1 MTAPLRHQDEP
12 FLLKGSPSLSLSV
25 CLSVCT
31 RVPLMLSLVL
41 GIQPAASSALGAC
54 SLYSTVAVPS
64 DSGSANL
71 VTIVTRSSAGSKGAP
86 GLAVLELSSVSSCS
100 YRWRVSTPSTLAV
113 AICSP
118 EHWHGFFYSF
128 GW

>member
-1 MTAPLRHQDEP
+1 
-12 FLLKGSPSLSLSV
+12 
-25 CLSVCT
+25 
-31 RVPLMLSLVL
+31 MLSLVL
-41 GIQPAASSALGAC
+41 GIQPAASSALGVR

-86 GLAVLELSSVSSCS
+86 GLAVLGLSSVSSSS
-100 YRWRVSTPSTLAV
+100 YRWRVSTPSTLAA

-118 EHWHGFFYSF
+118 ESLVQTWISL
-128 GW
+128 